1 MLKRVVITNYR
12 GESIVYRIGDAE
24 MNIYGDKN
32 WTPPETSGLLITSID
47 GLGPVKANI
56 NMTELTTTDG
66 GRFNSA
72 RLSTRNIVIKARFLH
87 ATSIEEARLLSYKY
101 FPIKKKLTIRI
112 ETDNRT
118 AETEGYVESNEP
130 DIFSDECECQISVL
144 CESAFFNAVGEGAE
158 QIIRF
163 SSVEPLFKFPF
174 GNPSLN
180 ERKIKIG
187 EFISKR
193 DSIISYNGDSENGL
207 TLKIHFYGNVGAFTI
222 YNVDAGEKITIDP
235 AKLPLIPD
243 LSESDPIFINGDE
256 IDICTIQGRKSIYLH
271 RGGIA
276 YNILNLLDKNSAW
289 FKIFKGDNRF
299 VYETETEAQAQFIEL
314 IIVAGVIYEGV

>member
-1 MLKRVVITNYR
+1 MLKRIIITNYR
-12 GESIVYRIGDAE
+12 DESIVYRIGDAQA
-24 MNIYGDKN
+24 NLYKDTN
-32 WTPPETSGLLITSID
+32 WDAPEASGLLITSIE
-47 GLGPVKANI
+47 GLGPVKANV

-72 RLSTRNIVIKARFLH
+72 RLDYRNIVIKAVFVH
-87 ATSIEEARLLSYKY
+87 ANSIEDARLLSYKY
-101 FPIKKKLTIRI
+101 FPIKKKVKIRI

-130 DIFSDECECQISVL
+130 EIFSKSCGCQISIL
-144 CESAFFNAVGEGAE
+144 CESAFFNASGNDAE

-163 SSVEPLFKFPF
+163 SSTVPLFKFPF
-174 GNPSLN
+174 GNESTSQKL
-180 ERKIKIG
+180 IKMG
-187 EFISKR
+187 EFISRR
-193 DSIISYNGDSENGL
+193 DSVITYKGDSENGI

-235 AKLPLIPD
+235 AKLPLIPS
-243 LSESDPIFINGDE
+243 LSGSDPIFIDGDE
-256 IDICTIQGRKSIYLH
+256 IDICTLQGKKSIYLL

-299 VYETETEAQAQFIEL
+299 VYETAIEAQAQFMEL